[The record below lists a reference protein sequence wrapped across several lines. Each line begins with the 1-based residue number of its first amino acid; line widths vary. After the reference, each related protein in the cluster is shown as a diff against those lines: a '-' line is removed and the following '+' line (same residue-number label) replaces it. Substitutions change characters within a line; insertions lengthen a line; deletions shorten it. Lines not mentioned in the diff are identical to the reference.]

1 MLPSDRPGGGAD
13 VNRQPAAADNDRPA
27 AIGAAATGSERA
39 HVAAGPAATDRGTD
53 TAVDIPST
61 QGGGAKPGDKAQH
74 SGPAPQPAGRKTAR
88 AFGRPRELVA
98 TALGPVTTV
107 LAPVTTV
114 LGPVTRRRPRL
125 HSDYGATGDAPRPRS
140 ADVAGAVFAR
150 LTVLPAL
157 ILLAWLIPGLPL
169 LLGSYFLPVP
179 MLLISVPLIVALSVN
194 GLRGVPASW
203 PRLLSA
209 ERTAERG
216 WTVWF
221 GLLATVAIVAGLT
234 GWQLIERSDAL
245 IVLRDPG
252 VYLQAGYWLAQHGSL
267 PIPEMAK
274 AFGGAHPG
282 LNFASSGFLAR
293 GGSLYPAAMP
303 GLPLLLA
310 GAFWVHGISAATVAG
325 PVLGGLATLAFAGL
339 VGRLVG
345 PQWAPAGALVL
356 GLTLPQQYVGRTS
369 LSETALQI
377 MLFGGLCLLADSL
390 ALRVLTAADG
400 QRPAAGPPDPANQ
413 RDGTPDADAPGP
425 DETVVLPSPV
435 AAQSRFTLLLAAAR
449 RRTWPGRLGQWL
461 TPQRLLAA
469 LAGLSLGFG
478 LLISLDAIIYL
489 IPVIPFG
496 CALVMGRR
504 PQAAPFLVGSLVGIF
519 YGLLAGYLLDRPFI
533 DTVGQ
538 TVALGG
544 VVAVW
549 LIALCCMAF
558 QLGRIGRV
566 RAFVPK
572 TLARRPLRWLPEACA
587 ALTIA
592 AFIWFAV
599 RPYVQ
604 TVRGHPGLAERRFI
618 GLLQRLQGLPL
629 DPTRL
634 YSEQTLYWVIWYI
647 GLPTVLLG
655 AFGIALIVRRC
666 VRALLTWRDP
676 KGVWR
681 EWGLPLAVIAAGSVV
696 LWDPDIVP
704 DQPWASRRLIVMA
717 IPGLIIFALWAA
729 SWLARRARDRGA
741 RPATAGVA
749 GVACVAA
756 MLVPTISTT
765 FGVGLTHSGKSGGL
779 TPVAQGLARSRT
791 GAGEI
796 GSVADLCAQI
806 PANASVVIVGWTT
819 ASQFSQVIRGMCGVP
834 VAWMAGQPVTAVD
847 GVIGSISAAGRRP
860 VLLAGTLHKLAGFGG
875 APVRVLNLITSEDP
889 HDLTQLPTAPQ
900 TVHYQV
906 WMTAPSGS
914 AVRT

>member
-13 VNRQPAAADNDRPA
+13 VNQHPAAADDDRPG

-39 HVAAGPAATDRGTD
+39 HVAAGPATTDRETD
-53 TAVDIPST
+53 TAVAIPSV
-61 QGGGAKPGDKAQH
+61 QGGAAKPAGMAQQGGPTPQAPARKA
-74 SGPAPQPAGRKTAR
+74 AR
-88 AFGRPRELVA
+88 AFGRPRALVA
-98 TALGPVTTV
+98 TALAPVTTV
-107 LAPVTTV
+107 LAPVATV
-114 LGPVTRRRPRL
+114 LAPVTRRRPRL
-125 HSDYGATGDAPRPRS
+125 RSAYAVTDGAPRPRS

-169 LLGSYFLPVP
+169 LLGDYFLPVP

-194 GLRGVPASW
+194 GLRVVPVSW

-209 ERTAERG
+209 DRTTEPG

-234 GWQLIERSDAL
+234 GWQLTERSEAL

-274 AFGGAHPG
+274 AFGAAHPG

-293 GGSLYPAAMP
+293 GGSLYPAATP

-390 ALRVLTAADG
+390 ALRVLRAPDTQPA
-400 QRPAAGPPDPANQ
+400 AAGPPDPAN
-413 RDGTPDADAPGP
+413 RPDGTLGKPDP
-425 DETVVLPSPV
+425 DETVVLPNPI
-435 AAQSRFTLLLAAAR
+435 AAQSRFTVLLASAR
-449 RRTWPGRLGQWL
+449 RLAWAGRLGQWL
-461 TPQRLLAA
+461 TPQRLLAV

-496 CALVMGRR
+496 CALVMGGR

-519 YGLLAGYLLDRPFI
+519 YGLLACYLLDRPFI

-538 TVALGG
+538 TVALAG

-558 QLGRIGRV
+558 QLGRIKRV
-566 RAFVPK
+566 RTFVPK

-587 ALTIA
+587 VLTIA
-592 AFIWFAV
+592 AFVWFAV

-604 TVRGHPGLAERRFI
+604 TVRGHPGVAERHFI

-655 AFGIALIVRRC
+655 AFGLALVVRRC

-676 KGVWR
+676 KAVWR
-681 EWGLPLAVIAAGSVV
+681 EWGLPLAVIAAGSAVV
-696 LWDPDIVP
+696 LWYPDIVP
-704 DQPWASRRLIVMA
+704 DQPWSSRRLIVMT

-741 RPATAGVA
+741 RPATAGIA
-749 GVACVAA
+749 GVFCVAA

-779 TPVAQGLARSRT
+779 TPVAQGLARSQT

-796 GSVADLCAQI
+796 SAVADLCAQI

-834 VAWMAGQPVTAVD
+834 VAWMAGQPVTAVN

-860 VLLAGTLHKLAGFGG
+860 VLLAGTRHKLAGFGG
-875 APVRVLNLITSEDP
+875 APVRVLNLITTEDP

-900 TVHYQV
+900 SVHYQV
-906 WMTAPSGS
+906 WMTEPSG
-914 AVRT
+914 AGVRT

>member
-1 MLPSDRPGGGAD
+1 M
-13 VNRQPAAADNDRPA
+13 
-27 AIGAAATGSERA
+27 
-39 HVAAGPAATDRGTD
+39 
-53 TAVDIPST
+53 
-61 QGGGAKPGDKAQH
+61 
-74 SGPAPQPAGRKTAR
+74 
-88 AFGRPRELVA
+88 
-98 TALGPVTTV
+98 ALAPVTTV
-107 LAPVTTV
+107 LAPVTT
-114 LGPVTRRRPRL
+114 LLAPVTRRRPRL
-125 HSDYGATGDAPRPRS
+125 PSDAAGEAHRPRS

-157 ILLAWLIPGLPL
+157 VILAWLIPGLPL
-169 LLGSYFLPVP
+169 LLGNYFLPVP
-179 MLLISVPLIVALSVN
+179 MLLISVPLVVALAVN
-194 GLRGVPASW
+194 GLRVVPASW

-209 ERTAERG
+209 DRSAEPG

-234 GWQLIERSDAL
+234 GWQLTERSEAL

-252 VYLQAGYWLAQHGSL
+252 AYLQAGYWLAQHGSL
-267 PIPEMAK
+267 PIAEMTR

-282 LNFASSGFLAR
+282 LNFASTGFLAH
-293 GGSLYPAAMP
+293 GASLYPAAMP

-310 GAFWVHGISAATVAG
+310 GAFWVHGVSAATVAG

-369 LSETALQI
+369 LSETAVQI
-377 MLFGGLCLLADSL
+377 VLFGGLCLLADSL
-390 ALRVLTAADG
+390 ALRVLGAPAT
-400 QRPAAGPPDPANQ
+400 QRPAAGPADPAVQ
-413 RDGTPDADAPGP
+413 PDVPADAAAPGP
-425 DETVVLPSPV
+425 DETVVLPSPIV
-435 AAQSRFTLLLAAAR
+435 AKPRFTVLRAAMRRLA
-449 RRTWPGRLGQWL
+449 WSGRPGQWL

-504 PQAAPFLVGSLVGIF
+504 LQAAPFLTGSLAGIF
-519 YGLLAGYLLDRPFI
+519 YGLLACYLLDRPFV

-538 TVALGG
+538 TVALAG

-549 LIALCCMAF
+549 VIALCCLAL

-587 ALTIA
+587 ALAVA

-604 TVRGHPGLAERRFI
+604 TVRGHPSLAERHFI
-618 GLLQRLQGLPL
+618 GLLQRLEGLPL

-655 AFGIALIVRRC
+655 AFGLALVVRRC

-676 KGVWR
+676 EGVWR
-681 EWGLPLAVIAAGSVV
+681 EWGLPLAVISAGSAVV
-696 LWDPDIVP
+696 LWYPDIVP
-704 DQPWASRRLIVMA
+704 DQPWASRRLIVIA
-717 IPGLIIFALWAA
+717 IPGLIIFALWGA

-749 GVACVAA
+749 GVFCVAA

-765 FGVGLTHSGKSGGL
+765 FGVGLIHSGKSGGL

-796 GSVADLCAQI
+796 GAVADLCAQI
-806 PANASVVIVGWTT
+806 PANASVVIVDWTT

-834 VAWMAGQPVTAVD
+834 VAWMAGQPVVAVN

-860 VLLAGTLHKLAGFGG
+860 VLLAGTQRKLAGFGG
-875 APVRVLNLITSEDP
+875 SPVRVLDLVTTEDP
-889 HDLTQLPTAPQ
+889 HDLTQLPTSPQ
-900 TVHYQV
+900 SVHYQV
-906 WMTAPSGS
+906 WMMAPSGPG
-914 AVRT
+914 ART

>member
-1 MLPSDRPGGGAD
+1 
-13 VNRQPAAADNDRPA
+13 
-27 AIGAAATGSERA
+27 
-39 HVAAGPAATDRGTD
+39 
-53 TAVDIPST
+53 
-61 QGGGAKPGDKAQH
+61 
-74 SGPAPQPAGRKTAR
+74 
-88 AFGRPRELVA
+88 
-98 TALGPVTTV
+98 
-107 LAPVTTV
+107 
-114 LGPVTRRRPRL
+114 
-125 HSDYGATGDAPRPRS
+125 
-140 ADVAGAVFAR
+140 
-150 LTVLPAL
+150 LPAL
-157 ILLAWLIPGLPL
+157 IILAWLIPGLPL
-169 LLGSYFLPVP
+169 LLGNYFLPVP

-194 GLRGVPASW
+194 GLRVVPASW

-209 ERTAERG
+209 DRTAEPG

-234 GWQLIERSDAL
+234 GWQLIERSEAL

-252 VYLQAGYWLAQHGSL
+252 EYLQAGYWLAQHGSL
-267 PIPEMAK
+267 PIPEMTK
-274 AFGGAHPG
+274 AFGGAHAG

-293 GGSLYPAAMP
+293 GASIYPAAMP

-377 MLFGGLCLLADSL
+377 VLFGGLCLLADSL
-390 ALRVLTAADG
+390 ALRVLRTPDA
-400 QRPAAGPPDPANQ
+400 QRVPARPPDPAGQ
-413 RDGTPDADAPGP
+413 PDITPGADAPGR
-425 DETVVLPSPV
+425 DETVVLPSPIV
-435 AAQSRFTLLLAAAR
+435 AESRSTVLLAAAR
-449 RRTWPGRLGQWL
+449 RLAWPGRLGQWL

-519 YGLLAGYLLDRPFI
+519 YGLLGCYLLDRPFI

-538 TVALGG
+538 TVALAG

-549 LIALCCMAF
+549 LVALGCLAF
-558 QLGRIGRV
+558 QLRRIGRV

-572 TLARRPLRWLPEACA
+572 TLARRPLRWLPELCA
-587 ALTIA
+587 ALTLA

-604 TVRGHPGLAERRFI
+604 TVRGHPGLAERHFI
-618 GLLQRLQGLPL
+618 ALLQRLQGLPL

-655 AFGIALIVRRC
+655 AFGLALVVRRC

-681 EWGLPLAVIAAGSVV
+681 EWGLPLAVIAAGSAVA
-696 LWDPDIVP
+696 LWDPGIVP

-741 RPATAGVA
+741 RPVTAGVA
-749 GVACVAA
+749 GVFCVAA

-796 GSVADLCAQI
+796 GAVADLCAQI
-806 PANASVVIVGWTT
+806 PANASVVIVDWTT
-819 ASQFSQVIRGMCGVP
+819 ASQFSQAIRGMCGVP
-834 VAWMAGQPVTAVD
+834 VAWMAGQPATAVN

-860 VLLAGTLHKLAGFGG
+860 VLLAGTRQKLTGFGG
-875 APVRVLNLITSEDP
+875 APVRVLNLVTTEDP
-889 HDLTQLPTAPQ
+889 HDLTQLPTTPQ
-900 TVHYQV
+900 SVHYQV
-906 WMTAPSGS
+906 WMTAPSSS